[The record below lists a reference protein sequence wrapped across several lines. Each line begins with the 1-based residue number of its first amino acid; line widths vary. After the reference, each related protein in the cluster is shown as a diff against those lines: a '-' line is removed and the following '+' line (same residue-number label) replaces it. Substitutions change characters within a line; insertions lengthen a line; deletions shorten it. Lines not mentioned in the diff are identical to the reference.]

1 MPFRKFKSF
10 QLASNFY
17 QSCAKLK
24 MDQDLKR
31 QLNRAS
37 SSIGLNIAESSGKRT
52 LKDKRRFLY
61 NAYGSAKECQSILIL
76 ANIHD
81 PKLIDL
87 IDHIS
92 AILYNNIKRMGP

>member
-1 MPFRKFKSF
+1 MSFKNFKSF
-10 QLASNFY
+10 QLAVSFY
-17 QSCAKLK
+17 QGCSPLK
-24 MDQDLKR
+24 MDHDL
-31 QLNRAS
+31 
-37 SSIGLNIAESSGKRT
+37 
-52 LKDKRRFLY
+52 KRRFLY

-92 AILYNNIKRMGP
+92 AILYKNIKIMGP